1 MITTIQN
8 KSVQKLISDLQSIG
22 ITFEFDQQEVDI
34 IGVGGEILGKRRL
47 QNVIFRRG
55 NSELKIAEYLF
66 FRHGGLCAIHDSTK
80 SGKKGEENYVRKIP
94 VTDDMFYSMERQ
106 SIERTLKIKTGEIK
120 VKEEKK

>member
-47 QNVIFRRG
+47 ENVIFRRG

-66 FRHGGLCAIHDSTK
+66 FRHGGLCTIYDSTK
-80 SGKKGEENYVRKIP
+80 SGKKGEENYVRIIP

-106 SIERTLKIKTGEIK
+106 SIERTLKMKTGEIN

>member
-47 QNVIFRRG
+47 ENVIFRRG

-66 FRHGGLCAIHDSTK
+66 FRHGGLCAIYDSTK
-80 SGKKGEENYVRKIP
+80 SGKKGEENYVRIIP

-106 SIERTLKIKTGEIK
+106 SIERTLKIKTGEIN